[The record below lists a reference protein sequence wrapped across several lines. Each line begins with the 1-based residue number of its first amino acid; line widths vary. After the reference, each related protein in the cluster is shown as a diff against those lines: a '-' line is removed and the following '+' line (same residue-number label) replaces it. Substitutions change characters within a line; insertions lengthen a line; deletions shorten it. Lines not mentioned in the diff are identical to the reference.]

1 VSELVIV
8 TQVKETFTIFHRN
21 KSVVLHLR
29 TDIR

>member
-8 TQVKETFTIFHRN
+8 TQVKETFTIFHWN
-21 KSVVLHLR
+21 KSEVLQLR